1 MHLVTFRIIGHPA
14 IPNAPWLRV
23 AKGLNIIKALDAE
36 QAKSLFKMLQAINP
50 PYDFQ
55 ETDPFGD
62 LPLYPSIHHQIRKVI
77 PSKKTAV
84 IAIFAAPLELV
95 RKLVTIDP
103 VFFETDRI
111 ECGRRRDHS
120 RWINFVELSSSTRWS
135 EIESI
140 VKGLLANL
148 GPDAVSVVQQ
158 LQNTMII
165 LRNSDRIKGITAMKL
180 RRQLEELRQFM
191 LVTEQAQVDKCLHAV
206 DRTQRFRQAK
216 DVAEKHLPIFL
227 TITSSMLDSP
237 IQKADNTSAMEIR
250 TALIDFLI
258 KRLENGGDAEAVSL
272 KHRLHRISISLQT
285 IDCELA
291 PHFREEGNSIILDGA
306 RNGVPLPFTEMLPV
320 SRVQVLLSALSALHN
335 TLYDLDPIFLID
347 ISEIKPE
354 MPEMADLFLRHSS
367 QKQLLVIPND
377 AFLAFC
383 SDALSEKIEDEHH
396 LVTLIDL
403 TEEA

>member
-1 MHLVTFRIIGHPA
+1 M
-14 IPNAPWLRV
+14 
-23 AKGLNIIKALDAE
+23 E
-36 QAKSLFKMLQAINP
+36 
-50 PYDFQ
+50 
-55 ETDPFGD
+55 
-62 LPLYPSIHHQIRKVI
+62 
-77 PSKKTAV
+77 
-84 IAIFAAPLELV
+84 
-95 RKLVTIDP
+95 
-103 VFFETDRI
+103 
-111 ECGRRRDHS
+111 
-120 RWINFVELSSSTRWS
+120 
-135 EIESI
+135 
-140 VKGLLANL
+140 
-148 GPDAVSVVQQ
+148 
-158 LQNTMII
+158 
-165 LRNSDRIKGITAMKL
+165 L

-206 DRTQRFRQAK
+206 DRTQRFWQAK

-250 TALIDFLI
+250 TALFDFLI

-272 KHRLHRISISLQT
+272 KHRLHRINISLQT

-291 PHFREEGNSIILDGA
+291 PHFREEGNSIILDDA

-347 ISEIKPE
+347 ISEIKLE
-354 MPEMADLFLRHSS
+354 MPEMADLFDLFLRHSS